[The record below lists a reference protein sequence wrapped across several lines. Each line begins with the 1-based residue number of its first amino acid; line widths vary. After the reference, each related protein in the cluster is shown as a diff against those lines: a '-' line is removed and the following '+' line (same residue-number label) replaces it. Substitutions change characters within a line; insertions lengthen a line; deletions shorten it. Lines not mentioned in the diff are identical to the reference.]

1 MRKIGI
7 DVGTCNIKGAEKKK
21 NGDVSYVKLG
31 KQIDKPRIPNVIL
44 YEQKEDDIAIYIG
57 ETALKKPA
65 SEQDKVRNI
74 KSFLQE
80 SNWSRELSFGKVV
93 SAYDVTLDIMKSL
106 YDEMHNSN
114 KNEDISATITVPVNF
129 SKRQQMIVEM
139 AAQNAGFIVESVIT
153 EPFASIFYLMQESF
167 EEDDNHNVLI
177 FDFGGGTLDLC
188 LADIKHKDDKVRI
201 ETQATVGIS
210 YGGNNIND
218 DIIENLVMKKAGEKL
233 HKALDEQEN
242 VLRRA
247 VNRYYIM
254 EALDT
259 MKAELFEDEDVNE
272 DETSDLIARLFDG
285 SVVEFG
291 SYSVS
296 DIYNMFTEKG
306 WKKRIFSLL
315 DSLFDNSSSL
325 IPDEVSDIFIIG
337 GTSSIPYFRNCLIE
351 YFRNNGQEDVDSL
364 FKLNDDMDSDDRIY
378 SSVSKGA
385 AIYNELMDDEDIEI
399 KDRIPFLVYSKDEKN
414 KECTKISLDVCYKD
428 YASALA
434 PLTKVMK
441 KNRKIEI
448 YQKIYGEDDKEVY
461 LGDIQI
467 DDEIVNNATLYRL
480 TVDKHRNIKAEFG
493 YLLDEENEDL
503 EEAVCI
509 DWCLNLVITV

>member
-1 MRKIGI
+1 M
-7 DVGTCNIKGAEKKK
+7 
-21 NGDVSYVKLG
+21 
-31 KQIDKPRIPNVIL
+31 
-44 YEQKEDDIAIYIG
+44 
-57 ETALKKPA
+57 
-65 SEQDKVRNI
+65 
-74 KSFLQE
+74 
-80 SNWSRELSFGKVV
+80 
-93 SAYDVTLDIMKSL
+93 
-106 YDEMHNSN
+106 
-114 KNEDISATITVPVNF
+114 
-129 SKRQQMIVEM
+129 
-139 AAQNAGFIVESVIT
+139 
-153 EPFASIFYLMQESF
+153 
-167 EEDDNHNVLI
+167 
-177 FDFGGGTLDLC
+177 
-188 LADIKHKDDKVRI
+188 
-201 ETQATVGIS
+201 
-210 YGGNNIND
+210 
-218 DIIENLVMKKAGEKL
+218 
-233 HKALDEQEN
+233 
-242 VLRRA
+242 
-247 VNRYYIM
+247 
-254 EALDT
+254 
-259 MKAELFEDEDVNE
+259 
-272 DETSDLIARLFDG
+272 
-285 SVVEFG
+285 
-291 SYSVS
+291 
-296 DIYNMFTEKG
+296 
-306 WKKRIFSLL
+306 
-315 DSLFDNSSSL
+315 
-325 IPDEVSDIFIIG
+325 SDIFFIG